1 MESSPLSNFFENNLG
16 YAERV
21 HRRTVSLHP
30 NVLLW
35 NSITFN
41 NRAKRMITNQT
52 NLKELSEEA
61 IFDTNLENILLAN
74 QLVSEIH
81 KNPNHI
87 ILTLTE
93 TGVNA
98 IIKAIR
104 LALLEEMRVKE
115 SDSSDQ
121 ESLITK
127 KEVMEKLN
135 ISSTTLWIWEKRKY
149 LVPVKIGRR
158 IFYKRQD
165 IEDLTNGK

>member
-1 MESSPLSNFFENNLG
+1 M
-16 YAERV
+16 
-21 HRRTVSLHP
+21 
-30 NVLLW
+30 
-35 NSITFN
+35 
-41 NRAKRMITNQT
+41 
-52 NLKELSEEA
+52 
-61 IFDTNLENILLAN
+61 
-74 QLVSEIH
+74 
-81 KNPNHI
+81 
-87 ILTLTE
+87 TLTE

-98 IIKAIR
+98 LIKAIR

-135 ISSTTLWIWEKRKY
+135 ISSTTLWIWEKRIY

-158 IFYKRQD
+158 IFYRRQD

>member
-1 MESSPLSNFFENNLG
+1 
-16 YAERV
+16 
-21 HRRTVSLHP
+21 
-30 NVLLW
+30 
-35 NSITFN
+35 
-41 NRAKRMITNQT
+41 MITNQT

-98 IIKAIR
+98 LIKAIR

-135 ISSTTLWIWEKRKY
+135 ISSTTLWIWEKRRY

-165 IEDLTNGK
+165 IGNLTNGK

>member
-1 MESSPLSNFFENNLG
+1 M
-16 YAERV
+16 
-21 HRRTVSLHP
+21 
-30 NVLLW
+30 
-35 NSITFN
+35 
-41 NRAKRMITNQT
+41 
-52 NLKELSEEA
+52 
-61 IFDTNLENILLAN
+61 
-74 QLVSEIH
+74 
-81 KNPNHI
+81 
-87 ILTLTE
+87 TLTE

-98 IIKAIR
+98 LIKAIR

-149 LVPVKIGRR
+149 LVPVKIGHR
-158 IFYKRQD
+158 IFYRRQD

>member
-1 MESSPLSNFFENNLG
+1 
-16 YAERV
+16 
-21 HRRTVSLHP
+21 
-30 NVLLW
+30 
-35 NSITFN
+35 
-41 NRAKRMITNQT
+41 MITNQT

-93 TGVNA
+93 AGVNA
-98 IIKAIR
+98 LIKAIR

-135 ISSTTLWIWEKRKY
+135 ISSTTLWIWEN
-149 LVPVKIGRR
+149 L
-158 IFYKRQD
+158 
-165 IEDLTNGK
+165 